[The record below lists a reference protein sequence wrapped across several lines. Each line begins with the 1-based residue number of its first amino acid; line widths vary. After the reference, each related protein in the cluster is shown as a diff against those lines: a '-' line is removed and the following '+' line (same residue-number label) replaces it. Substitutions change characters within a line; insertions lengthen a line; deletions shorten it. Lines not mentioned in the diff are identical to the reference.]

1 METFRFKVGLNSTEH
16 TQKPAGKQVG
26 LINRNG
32 FPTTEVSLEELK
44 TSLSKGMTFT
54 PSYLTGGKRS
64 NENFEGSYVFA
75 LDFDDNQN
83 PEDKIA
89 QLKEYGIETNLYYP
103 SFSDTP
109 QHRKFRIVI
118 VFDTP
123 IEDRKLRD
131 KIQLAIMEIV
141 KDSDAAC
148 KDASRMF
155 YGGST
160 CDLLCNTPNSLEES
174 LIHLHN
180 IINSLT
186 TNKGTKVRNDKLTKN
201 GTKTLLPYYIIRDYQ
216 KSTINATEYDIKQH
230 YDYEQAKEN
239 SKVFKHFAEGGHLK
253 YAQMFNLIS
262 NMQYVKGGLK
272 WVKEVMDKAGS
283 YNYSDYELLRTIKHY
298 NYLPSNID
306 TFDSELIGEYSN
318 IWHLDRTSNSVE
330 VIQKAEKYDSD
341 MLYSKFSQFLETINN
356 RDMLK
361 ANYNIKTERI
371 NICSVGVGIGKSH
384 KLKKQLRDGKTVF
397 AFPTHDLKKEFEQDI
412 QKYNVSYVA
421 TPEIPQFNIKEINT
435 MYDNYQAMGDSLKAN
450 KLIKDISLGKA
461 KDMVSEELIL
471 ASNFDYQT
479 DIRLAKNY
487 LDEMAKAYA
496 SEHCVLTTHQ
506 RALLTP
512 ESFKNKEHFVFD
524 EDIIDS
530 LLPIETI
537 KTSQI
542 VNVIN
547 KVQSKRKVVKDDLQA
562 ICDHLNTLTASAI
575 VKTEDVVIRD
585 LNALK
590 KALSI
595 VKGGA
600 KIIKFLESDFVLRY
614 KGGDDVDNFYCIAKK
629 SLPTDKQ
636 ITIASATADEYF
648 YDRLLANEDYKFH
661 LLGNA
666 KNNNNIIQYTGKR
679 YSRYALSNGDIPE
692 IDEGSVVITYK
703 NNKDKFENY
712 DDIVHFGNAEG
723 YNHLKGK
730 DLAIVGTP
738 TRPVHIVMLY
748 AKALGMEWETKD
760 LGFEKQTIIYKG
772 QGNIWKYSVHS
783 YGDEGLANIDIR
795 LAIKDLEQ
803 SVGRARANRTESNVE
818 VFSAIPTY
826 SADEFKLRK

>member
-1 METFRFKVGLNSTEH
+1 MEVFRFKVGLNSTKH
-16 TQKPAGKQVG
+16 THKPTDKEAG

-32 FPTTEVSLEELK
+32 FPTTELSLEELK

-54 PSYLTGGKRS
+54 PSYFTDGKR
-64 NENFEGSYVFA
+64 NNKNFEGTYVFA

-83 PEDKIA
+83 PEEKIA

-109 QHRKFRIVI
+109 EHRKFRIVI
-118 VFDTP
+118 VFDAP
-123 IEDRKLRD
+123 IEDKKLRD

-141 KDSDAAC
+141 KDSDIAC

-160 CDLLCNTPNSLEES
+160 CDLLCDTPNSLEES

-180 IINSLT
+180 IINST
-186 TNKGTKVRNDKLTKN
+186 ASRPTKVANDKN
-201 GTKTLLPYYIIRDYQ
+201 FTKTLLPYNTIRDYQ
-216 KSTINATEYDIKQH
+216 ICKENCNEYEIKQH
-230 YDYEQAKEN
+230 YDYEQAKKN

-283 YNYSDYELLRTIKHY
+283 YNYSDYELLRTMKHY

-318 IWHLDRTSNSVE
+318 IWHLDRTSKKVE
-330 VIQKAEKYDSD
+330 VIQEAEKYDSD
-341 MLYSKFSQFLETINN
+341 VLYDKFNKLLFDLSFNNALYSIFKSTPKPPRVNVV
-356 RDMLK
+356 
-361 ANYNIKTERI
+361 
-371 NICSVGVGIGKSH
+371 SVGVGVGKTT
-384 KLKKQLRDGKTVF
+384 KLKQVMKEGNIVF
-397 AFPTHDLKKEFEQDI
+397 AFPTHKLKREFENDI
-412 QKYNVSYVA
+412 KPSNIPYAV

-435 MYDNYQAMGDSLKAN
+435 MYDNYQAMGDGLKAN
-450 KLIKDISLGKA
+450 KLIKDVSLGKA
-461 KDMVSEELIL
+461 IEMVNEELIL
-471 ASNFDYQT
+471 DSNFDYQT

-487 LDEMAKAYA
+487 LDEMAKAY
-496 SEHCVLTTHQ
+496 SSKHCVLTTHK

-512 ESFKNKEHFVFD
+512 DSFKNKDHFVFD

-530 LLPIETI
+530 LLPMGEI
-537 KTSQI
+537 KVMDIDNLMAKVKSNIRSVFTDLKNIKKALMSYQHGAP
-542 VNVIN
+542 NV
-547 KVQSKRKVVKDDLQA
+547 
-562 ICDHLNTLTASAI
+562 TAKI
-575 VKTEDVVIRD
+575 ILRD

-600 KIIKFLESDFVLRY
+600 KIIKLIESDYTLKYV
-614 KGGDDVDNFYCIAKK
+614 GDDSVERFYFITQKP
-629 SLPTDKQ
+629 LPTGKQ

-648 YDRLLANEDYKFH
+648 YDKLMINEDYEFH
-661 LLGNA
+661 SLGSA

-679 YSRYALSNGDIPE
+679 FSRWALSKGDVPKIE
-692 IDEGSVVITYK
+692 EGVKVITYMAH
-703 NNKDKFENY
+703 KDKF
-712 DDIVHFGNAEG
+712 DDSDEVVHFGNAEG
-723 YNHLKGK
+723 YNHLKGE

-738 TRPVHIVMLY
+738 TRPSQVVVLY
-748 AKALGMEWETKD
+748 ATILGIKWTAKDQEKNVRETVRLESK
-760 LGFEKQTIIYKG
+760 
-772 QGNIWKYSVHS
+772 GNIWRFSCITYNNP
-783 YGDEGLANIDIR
+783 ELANIDVR

-818 VFSAIPTY
+818 VFSSIPIP